1 MDFKNFRISVILR
14 VLAVVANAFLIMW
27 LIFTSSYYFTT
38 LLAVGIAIYQ
48 VIILIQFVETT
59 NTLLTNFLESL
70 RYSDFSR
77 TFEIKGLGY
86 SFDRLT
92 ESFSI
97 VIDDF
102 RKVREERE
110 QNYFYLETVVEHIG
124 FGLISYREDGVVEL
138 INNSTKKLFKITS
151 LKNLSELESFSP
163 DLVAKLMTISN
174 GESIMVK
181 IHKQDTILQ
190 LAIFATEFKVAD
202 RLIRMATIKDIQ
214 NELEENEMESWQ
226 KLIRVLTHEIM
237 NSITPI
243 ASITQTLNIMIKEV
257 RSTYSSAIPN
267 NTELETI
274 EEIELAIETIHKRST
289 GLLHFVES
297 YRDLTRIPAPKFSI
311 FSVRTLF
318 ENVKG
323 LMKNEMQNLN
333 IQYITSTTPENLELS
348 ADEQLIEQVLI
359 NLLKNAIQALEK
371 TGNPRIELNAF
382 IDLNGKINIQ
392 MIDNGQG
399 ILPEVLDKIFVPFFT
414 TKPKGSGIGLSL
426 SRQILRLHGGTLT
439 AHSDP
444 DVETVFTLKF

>member
-1 MDFKNFRISVILR
+1 MGSKNFRISLIIR
-14 VLAVVANAFLIMW
+14 VLAIVTNAFVIMW
-27 LIFTSSYYFTT
+27 LLFTTRYYFTT
-38 LLAVGIAIYQ
+38 LLAVGVAIYQ
-48 VIILIQFVETT
+48 VITLIQFVETT

-92 ESFSI
+92 ESFSV
-97 VIDDF
+97 VINDF
-102 RKVREERE
+102 RRVREERE

-151 LKNLSELESFSP
+151 LKNLKELESFSP

-181 IHKQDTILQ
+181 IQKQDTILQ

-243 ASITQTLNIMIKEV
+243 ASITQTLNYMIKDV
-257 RSTYSSAIPN
+257 RSTYANAFQDEGETEAID
-267 NTELETI
+267 
-274 EEIELAIETIHKRST
+274 EIELAIETIHKRSI

-297 YRDLTRIPAPKFSI
+297 YRDLTRIPTPKFTI
-311 FSVRTLF
+311 FTIRELF
-318 ENVKG
+318 DNLKG
-323 LMKNEMQNLN
+323 LMKEEMHRLN
-333 IQYITSTTPENLELS
+333 IQCHATISPENLELS

-371 TGNPRIELNAF
+371 TEDPHVELKAF
-382 IDLNGKINIQ
+382 NDANGKIIIQ

>member
-14 VLAVVANAFLIMW
+14 VLAIVANAFVIMW
-27 LIFTSSYYFTT
+27 LIFTTSYYFTT

-86 SFDRLT
+86 SFDRLS
-92 ESFSI
+92 ESFCI
-97 VIDDF
+97 VINDF

-138 INNSTKKLFKITS
+138 INNSTKKLFKISS
-151 LKNLSELESFSP
+151 LKNLSELENFSP
-163 DLVAKLMTISN
+163 ELVSKLMSISN

-181 IHKQDTILQ
+181 IQKQDTILQ

-243 ASITQTLNIMIKEV
+243 ASITQTLNTMIKEV
-257 RSTYSSAIPN
+257 KSTYINAIPDN
-267 NTELETI
+267 AEVETI
-274 EEIELAIETIHKRST
+274 DEIELAIETIHKRST

-311 FSVRTLF
+311 FPLRTLF
-318 ENVKG
+318 ENVNG
-323 LMKNEMQNLN
+323 LMKNEMQNHN
-333 IQYITSTTPENLELS
+333 IQYITSTIPENLELS

-371 TGNPRIELNAF
+371 TGNPQIELKAF

>member
-14 VLAVVANAFLIMW
+14 VLAIVANAFVIMW
-27 LIFTSSYYFTT
+27 LIFTTSYYFTT

-86 SFDRLT
+86 SFDRLS
-92 ESFSI
+92 ESFCI
-97 VIDDF
+97 VINDF

-138 INNSTKKLFKITS
+138 INNSTKKLFKISS
-151 LKNLSELESFSP
+151 LKNLSELENFSP
-163 DLVAKLMTISN
+163 ELVSKLMSISN

-181 IHKQDTILQ
+181 IQKQDTILQ

-243 ASITQTLNIMIKEV
+243 ASITQTLNTMIKEV
-257 RSTYSSAIPN
+257 KSTYINAIPDN
-267 NTELETI
+267 AEVETI
-274 EEIELAIETIHKRST
+274 DEIELAIETIHKRST

-311 FSVRTLF
+311 FPLRTLF
-318 ENVKG
+318 ENVNG
-323 LMKNEMQNLN
+323 LMKNEMQNHN
-333 IQYITSTTPENLELS
+333 IQYITSTIPENLELS

-371 TGNPRIELNAF
+371 TGNPQIELKAF

-399 ILPEVLDKIFVPFFT
+399 ILPEVLDKIFVPFFS
-414 TKPKGSGIGLSL
+414 TKPTGSGIGLSL

>member
-1 MDFKNFRISVILR
+1 MGSKNFRISLIIR
-14 VLAVVANAFLIMW
+14 VLALVANAFLIMW
-27 LIFTSSYYFTT
+27 LIFTTSYYFTT
-38 LLAVGIAIYQ
+38 LLAVCIAIYQ
-48 VIILIQFVETT
+48 VIKLIQFVETT

-92 ESFSI
+92 DSFNV
-97 VIDDF
+97 VINDF

-124 FGLISYREDGVVEL
+124 IGLISYREDGVVEL
-138 INNSTKKLFKITS
+138 INNSTKKLFNISS

-163 DLVAKLMTISN
+163 DLVSRLMTISN

-181 IHKQDTILQ
+181 IQKQDTILQ

-243 ASITQTLNIMIKEV
+243 ASITQTLNYMIKDVRTNYVNAFKDEGEV
-257 RSTYSSAIPN
+257 
-267 NTELETI
+267 ETI
-274 EEIELAIETIHKRST
+274 EEIELAIETIHKRSI

-297 YRDLTRIPAPKFSI
+297 YRDLTRIPTPKFTI
-311 FSVRTLF
+311 FPVKELF
-318 ENVKG
+318 DNLKG
-323 LMKNEMQNLN
+323 LMKEEMNKLN
-333 IQYITSTTPENLELS
+333 IECIATTTPENLELS

-359 NLLKNAIQALEK
+359 NLLKNAIQAIEK
-371 TGNPRIELNAF
+371 TEIPLIELKAF
-382 IDLNGKINIQ
+382 NDTNGRINIQ

-439 AHSDP
+439 AHSEP
-444 DVETVFTLKF
+444 DVQTVFTLKF

>member
-1 MDFKNFRISVILR
+1 MGSKNFRISLIIR
-14 VLAVVANAFLIMW
+14 VLAIVANAFVIIW
-27 LIFTSSYYFTT
+27 LLFTTSYYFTT
-38 LLAVGIAIYQ
+38 LLSVGIAIYQ
-48 VIILIQFVETT
+48 VIKLIQFVETT

-92 ESFSI
+92 ESFSV
-97 VIDDF
+97 VINDF

-138 INNSTKKLFKITS
+138 INNSTKKLFKIVN

-163 DLVAKLMTISN
+163 ELVSKLMTISN

-181 IHKQDTILQ
+181 IQKQDTILQ

-243 ASITQTLNIMIKEV
+243 ASITQTLNYMIKDV
-257 RSTYSSAIPN
+257 RSTYTNAFQDEGE
-267 NTELETI
+267 TEAI
-274 EEIELAIETIHKRST
+274 EEIELAIETIHKRSI

-297 YRDLTRIPAPKFSI
+297 YRDLTRIPTPKYTI
-311 FSVRTLF
+311 FSLRELF
-318 ENVKG
+318 DNLKG
-323 LMKNEMQNLN
+323 LMKEEMNQRN
-333 IQYITSTTPENLELS
+333 ILCNQTIIPDNLELS

-371 TGNPRIELNAF
+371 TENPRIELRAF
-382 IDLNGKINIQ
+382 TDLNGKILIQ
-392 MIDNGQG
+392 VSDNGQG

-414 TKPKGSGIGLSL
+414 TKQKGSGIGLSL

-439 AHSDP
+439 AHSEP
-444 DVETVFTLKF
+444 DIKTVFTLKF

>member
-1 MDFKNFRISVILR
+1 MGSNNFRISLIIR
-14 VLAVVANAFLIMW
+14 VLAIVANAFVIMW
-27 LIFTSSYYFTT
+27 LLFTTSYYFTT
-38 LLAVGIAIYQ
+38 LLAVCIAIYQ
-48 VIILIQFVETT
+48 VIKLIQFVETT

-92 ESFSI
+92 ESFSV
-97 VIDDF
+97 VINDF

-138 INNSTKKLFKITS
+138 INNSTKKLFKIAN
-151 LKNLSELESFSP
+151 LKNLSELKSFSP
-163 DLVAKLMTISN
+163 ELVSKLMTISN

-181 IHKQDTILQ
+181 IQKQDEILQ

-243 ASITQTLNIMIKEV
+243 ASITQTLNYMIKDV
-257 RSTYSSAIPN
+257 RSTYTNAFQDEGE
-267 NTELETI
+267 TEAI

-297 YRDLTRIPAPKFSI
+297 YRDLTRIPTPQFTI
-311 FSVRTLF
+311 FPVRELF
-318 ENVKG
+318 DNLKG
-323 LMKNEMQNLN
+323 LMKEEMNQRN
-333 IQYITSTTPENLELS
+333 IKCIQIITPENLELS

-371 TGNPRIELNAF
+371 TENPRIELSAF
-382 IDLNGKINIQ
+382 NDSNGKIIIQ
-392 MIDNGQG
+392 LADNGQG

-439 AHSDP
+439 AHSEP
-444 DVETVFTLKF
+444 DIKTVFTLKF